1 MIARPREKLTVWLSA
16 TVAICGCAGDT
27 GDSGVALTPIEEW
40 VTKAEY
46 EFGDIFEGDALF
58 GLVVDVDVVP
68 DGSRVYVLDQTAA
81 EISVW
86 TPGGDLIRRF
96 GRQGEGPG
104 EFLRPGELR
113 LLDNLLQVGDL
124 RGFSTF
130 SLEGEFV
137 ARNVLPPF
145 VSWRGFPLAVEALL
159 GDGGFLAKPT
169 IPGMVAEGLT
179 GDDPIQEIP
188 FLHAAERNGSWALD
202 TIALMS
208 TRNTTIVLPIAGY
221 DFPRLLTQTWVLEDA
236 CGADGVTESVVC
248 ARTQDMPP
256 GVVEMVEVAVSS
268 GDTLWM
274 RRFQLAPVPLSEQE
288 VEADVERTASIV
300 ARGLGGDSVPSP
312 SLKRRIRETMIVPEY
327 WPAVR
332 GIRLMSNGE
341 VWFVPLADGE
351 SNVWYTARR
360 GETEGAIRRI
370 VLPEQFNP
378 RDVNDTHVWGERYDE
393 LGVRYV
399 VGRRLVRSGRVR

>member
-1 MIARPREKLTVWLSA
+1 MIARLWAKRTVWLSA
-16 TVAICGCAGDT
+16 TLAVCGCAGDT
-27 GDSGVALTPIEEW
+27 GDDGIALTPIEQW
-40 VTKAEY
+40 VTQAEY
-46 EFGDIFEGDALF
+46 EFGDVFEGDALF
-58 GLVVDVDVVP
+58 GLVVDMDVAP

-104 EFLRPGELR
+104 EFLRPGEVR
-113 LLDNLLQVGDL
+113 VLDNLLQVGDL

-169 IPGMVAEGLT
+169 IPGMVSEGLT

-188 FLHAAERNGSWALD
+188 FLHAAQREGSWALD
-202 TIALMS
+202 TVALVS
-208 TRNTTIVLPIAGY
+208 TRNTTIVFPIAGN
-221 DFPRLLTQTWVLEDA
+221 DFPRLLTQPWVREDA
-236 CGADGVTESVVC
+236 CWADGVTESVVC

-256 GVVEMVEVAVSS
+256 GIVEMVEVAVSS

-274 RRFQLAPVPLSEQE
+274 RRLQLAPIPLSEQE
-288 VEADVERTASIV
+288 VEADVERTASVV
-300 ARGLGGDSVPSP
+300 ARGLGGDSVPAA
-312 SLKRRIRETMIVPEY
+312 SLKRRIRETLIVPEY
-327 WPAVR
+327 WPAIR
-332 GIRLMSNGE
+332 GIRLMPNGE
-341 VWFVPLADGE
+341 VWFVPLAEGD

-360 GETEGAIRRI
+360 GQAEGAIRRI

-378 RDVNDTHVWGERYDE
+378 RDVNETHVWGERYDE

-399 VGRRLVRSGRVR
+399 VGRRLVRSEGGR